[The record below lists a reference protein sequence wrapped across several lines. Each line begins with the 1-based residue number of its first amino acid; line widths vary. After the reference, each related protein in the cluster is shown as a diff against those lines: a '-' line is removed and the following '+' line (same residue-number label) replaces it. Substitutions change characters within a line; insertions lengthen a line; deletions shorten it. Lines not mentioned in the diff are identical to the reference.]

1 MKAPSQETSRKEK
14 RGTVSSLGP
23 SRAFLVKR
31 ERKEKRGKEG
41 HPFAI
46 EKGNGVTQR
55 ERKRRKSKRKREIW
69 RTESPKDHLTRSRE
83 TQLLKGKT
91 ETRPK
96 RRITSP
102 TLVSLIGQDS
112 TDSETTDWLR

>member
-1 MKAPSQETSRKEK
+1 M
-14 RGTVSSLGP
+14 SSLRP
-23 SRAFLVKR
+23 SRAFLIRR
-31 ERKEKRGKEG
+31 ERKKKRRKKGQL
-41 HPFAI
+41 FAI
-46 EKGNGVTQR
+46 EMGNSCYP
-55 ERKRRKSKRKREIW
+55 ERKRKEKKLEKKREIW